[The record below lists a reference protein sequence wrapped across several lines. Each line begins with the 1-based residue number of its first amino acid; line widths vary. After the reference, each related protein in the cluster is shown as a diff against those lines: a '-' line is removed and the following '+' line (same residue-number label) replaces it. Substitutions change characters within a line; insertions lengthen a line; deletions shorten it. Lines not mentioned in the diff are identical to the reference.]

1 MKRNMVGWF
10 EIPVM
15 DMERAKIFYE
25 TVFQIKIQLQDF
37 DGTKMG
43 WFPMEQDKPGAAGSL
58 IQNKD
63 WYRPSNSDGVLVY
76 FSSAN
81 VDNELGRIEAAGGE
95 IMQSKTQISPDIG
108 YMALF
113 TDTEGNRIALHSR
126 Q

>member
-1 MKRNMVGWF
+1 MERNMVGWF

-76 FSSAN
+76 FSSVN

>member
-76 FSSAN
+76 FSSVN